1 MKKPKLDDYELFYME
16 IPQTDYLNDIEK
28 STLQDKNVAPLTFD
42 HNPTM
47 SAKQVEALALD
58 QLTSLELPPKEDD
71 SDQKSLFSKPVP
83 QD

>member
-16 IPQTDYLNDIEK
+16 LPQTDYLNEIEK
-28 STLQDKNVAPLTFD
+28 STRQDKNIAPPTFD

-47 SAKQVEALALD
+47 SAKQVKELALD
-58 QLTSLELPPKEDD
+58 QLRSLELPPKQDD